1 MTLKRILLKLSG
13 EALGGPDGAGL
24 DQDVINN
31 FAEEIAAAT
40 KKGVQIAIVIG
51 GGNIFRGAQ
60 GAKLGFDRVRGDQMG
75 MLATVINSI
84 ALSLGIKDQGV
95 DAEVFTSTPM
105 RPMAKYYMRDE
116 VLDYMNR
123 GGVAIIA
130 GGTGNPFFTTDSAAA
145 LRACEIGAD
154 ALLKGTKVDG
164 VYNCDPVKNPDA
176 VKYQELTFE
185 RALDENL
192 RIMDQTAFTLCSE
205 NNMNIIVYDST
216 TKGNLIK
223 LLDGENVG
231 TTIHN

>member
-1 MTLKRILLKLSG
+1 
-13 EALGGPDGAGL
+13 
-24 DQDVINN
+24 
-31 FAEEIAAAT
+31 
-40 KKGVQIAIVIG
+40 
-51 GGNIFRGAQ
+51 
-60 GAKLGFDRVRGDQMG
+60 MG

>member
-154 ALLKGTKVDG
+154 AFLKGTKVDG